1 MKEQDLKDGFRRIL
15 EKNKSRAALSKS
27 YAFDSIDLSESR
39 SSNIGMEALV
49 ARDEEHSWQRQL
61 RPSFGKQGV
70 NRSEIGGH
78 PDFNHLAGTDGV
90 EFHHACALFL
100 DIKNSTRLA
109 LLYELKDVIWIKN
122 SILKAASE
130 IVRSLDGHVHRFMGD
145 ALLAFFGRKGV
156 KMEDSVVNAINCVSV
171 LESLMVKTIIPVLVD
186 EGYEA
191 KDLGFRIG
199 LDYGDDKKIAWSSY
213 GYNEVKEVTAT
224 SFYVDVASKLQGMAK
239 KNNCMMGESVLS
251 SIDFPDAFVRK
262 KKVIDGGQEVEVDCL
277 DRTYTD
283 RSGNV
288 IRYKVRELSKDA
300 YRDLLPFGA
309 ELKAQFEGSSC
320 VGHHGAKFQCYVNPS
335 NSPVEYASISRS
347 LPKGTPLEFKLTLTG
362 GAFGLNLFP
371 LKISFTKRNHGAEAQ
386 LHKSAG
392 VFPVSDQS
400 VPPESEVGRGQF
412 FMGKVIKFP
421 ESTAYRGLHTM
432 EAVVKDRL
440 GNLLFKDCI
449 GVYID

>member
-1 MKEQDLKDGFRRIL
+1 
-15 EKNKSRAALSKS
+15 
-27 YAFDSIDLSESR
+27 
-39 SSNIGMEALV
+39 
-49 ARDEEHSWQRQL
+49 
-61 RPSFGKQGV
+61 
-70 NRSEIGGH
+70 
-78 PDFNHLAGTDGV
+78 
-90 EFHHACALFL
+90 
-100 DIKNSTRLA
+100 
-109 LLYELKDVIWIKN
+109 
-122 SILKAASE
+122 
-130 IVRSLDGHVHRFMGD
+130 
-145 ALLAFFGRKGV
+145 
-156 KMEDSVVNAINCVSV
+156 MEDSVVNAINCVSV

-262 KKVIDGGQEVEVDCL
+262 KKVIDGGQVVEVDCL
-277 DRTYTD
+277 DRAYTD

-347 LPKGTPLEFKLTLTG
+347 LPKGTPLEFKLTLMG

-412 FMGKVIKFP
+412 LWV
-421 ESTAYRGLHTM
+421 R
-432 EAVVKDRL
+432 
-440 GNLLFKDCI
+440 
-449 GVYID
+449 